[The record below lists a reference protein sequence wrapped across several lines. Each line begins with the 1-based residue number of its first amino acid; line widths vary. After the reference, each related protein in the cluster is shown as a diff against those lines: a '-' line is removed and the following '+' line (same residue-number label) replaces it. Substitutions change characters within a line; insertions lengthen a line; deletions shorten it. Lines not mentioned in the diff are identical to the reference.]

1 MLLPVFVCD
10 GQNLYRAPAR
20 STYPRSA
27 PYVCSTLYDVR
38 WEHPC
43 PPENSWPPRH
53 KNDHALCPSRARSPG
68 NGPTL

>member
-1 MLLPVFVCD
+1 MLLSVFIRNGYD
-10 GQNLYRAPAR
+10 LYCAPAR

-43 PPENSWPPRH
+43 PPENPRPPRH
-53 KNDHALCPSRARSPG
+53 KNDHALCPPRARSSG